1 MTKNAQ
7 SPTLWQVAL
16 SVLASFFGVQSQHN
30 RERDFRHG
38 RPGQFIVVGLV
49 MTVLFV
55 LVVWGVV
62 QLVLRLTLAGQVG
75 PF

>member
-7 SPTLWQVAL
+7 SPTLWQVAV

-38 RPGQFIVVGLV
+38 RPSQFIVVGLA

-55 LVVWGVV
+55 LVVWAVV
-62 QLVLRLTLAGQVG
+62 QLVLNWALPG
-75 PF
+75 